1 MDSKRILKEAKLLN
15 DKKVAPKI
23 DLELKNGE
31 LKEEFMSTIE
41 LMLDRNEEAKIPESC
56 AVLYNDLVTED
67 EEGVETS
74 TVEEV
79 AKVVDKTE
87 TKPKAETKPKVEKEK
102 KPKAE
107 KKPKVEK
114 KPKAPKA
121 EKKPIGKE
129 TPKAEKKS
137 NGKETPKAKVEKKP
151 KADKFCVRKGSRAE
165 KQLNLL
171 MKAPI
176 KMGEISKKTGDTC
189 YALVKRMEKNGM
201 KLTVTKDKEY
211 FLETK

>member
-87 TKPKAETKPKVEKEK
+87 TKPKVEKEK
-102 KPKAE
+102 K
-107 KKPKVEK
+107 
-114 KPKAPKA
+114 
-121 EKKPIGKE
+121 
-129 TPKAEKKS
+129 PKAEKKS

>member
-107 KKPKVEK
+107 KKP
-114 KPKAPKA
+114 
-121 EKKPIGKE
+121 IGKE